1 MIRSYVISNE
11 SPRSCSTMGCLQA
24 TEVIK
29 ILLKH
34 KAEEITSGRVLIFDA
49 LKMKFGD
56 VGLMKQKGR
65 KAVTELIDYQ
75 GFCAGPKMKA
85 PSNTQSNS
93 SENTP
98 EIRPGRTMDEVE
110 TFQQSKEES
119 FQSINPE
126 ECLQKLTGGWAP
138 WVLDVRLKTEND
150 IVALPFT
157 DIVVPHR
164 EVRSENI
171 PKSGDVLVYCKAGVR
186 GKKACQR
193 LIDLGVEPNRLYN
206 LEGGIMK
213 WQKDIDQSMPRY

>member
-1 MIRSYVISNE
+1 
-11 SPRSCSTMGCLQA
+11 MGCLQA

-56 VGLMKQKGR
+56 VGLVKQQNR
-65 KAVTELIDYQ
+65 KIVTELIDYQ
-75 GFCAGPKMKA
+75 GFCAGPKVKA
-85 PSNTQSNS
+85 QSDIQTKKSQITQ
-93 SENTP
+93 EKKV
-98 EIRPGRTMDEVE
+98 GRTMDEVD
-110 TFQQSKEES
+110 TFERKKQEA
-119 FQSINPE
+119 FQSIDPE
-126 ECLQKLTGGWAP
+126 ECLQRLTGGWAP

-157 DIVVPHR
+157 DMVVPHR
-164 EVRSENI
+164 EVRSENV

-193 LIDLGVEPNRLYN
+193 LVDLGVDADRLYN

-213 WQKDIDQSMPRY
+213 WQQEIDQSMPRY

>member
-1 MIRSYVISNE
+1 
-11 SPRSCSTMGCLQA
+11 MGCLQA

-34 KAEEITSGRVLIFDA
+34 KTEEITSGRVLIFDA

-56 VGLMKQKGR
+56 VGLVKQGNR
-65 KAVTELIDYQ
+65 KVVTELIDYQ

-85 PSNTQSNS
+85 QPGTKTNGSHQTSTQV
-93 SENTP
+93 
-98 EIRPGRTMDEVE
+98 PGRTMDEAE
-110 TFQQSKEES
+110 TFEPKNQES
-119 FQSINPE
+119 FKSIDPK
-126 ECLQKLTGGWAP
+126 ECLQKLSSGWTP

-157 DIVVPHR
+157 DMVVPHR
-164 EVRSENI
+164 VVRSENV
-171 PKSGDVLVYCKAGVR
+171 PMSGDVLVYCKAGVR

-193 LIDLGVEPNRLYN
+193 LIDLGVDPDRLYN

-213 WQKDIDQSMPRY
+213 WQEEIDQNMPRY